1 MSIKLEK
8 ESRKRTIVKYQ
19 HFRPVTRQMISSLVL
34 LVFLDSS
41 RVFVNAKTNSH
52 HDFYSSSGELID
64 VFRME
69 RDLVRITY

>member
-1 MSIKLEK
+1 MSFKSEK
-8 ESRKRTIVKYQ
+8 QTRNRTTVKYQ
-19 HFRPVTRQMISSLVL
+19 HLFPGIRQMISYLVL
-34 LVFLDSS
+34 LALLDLS

-69 RDLVRITY
+69 RDLVKITY